1 MTVKRLSDEAL
12 DKILHNQVFRPVNI
26 VIKFY
31 TNTCPMCHAL
41 QEYYEDIA
49 TSFSEDKETYFFAY
63 NVSEDTSIEKMLN
76 FNGVTTIAI
85 VKPDPNMPKQKLS
98 KFKIMP
104 DPESPH
110 EKTWYRSKEIRDFIE
125 RNT

>member
-76 FNGVTTIAI
+76 FNGVPTIAI

>member
-1 MTVKRLSDEAL
+1 MTVKRMSDEAL

-31 TNTCPMCHAL
+31 TNSCPMCHAL

-49 TSFSEDKETYFFAY
+49 ESFYDDEETYFFAY
-63 NVSEDTSIEKMLN
+63 NVSEDTSVEKMLN
-76 FNGVTTIAI
+76 FKGVPTIVM
-85 VKPDPNMPKQKLS
+85 VKPDPNMPKQRLS
-98 KFKIMP
+98 KFKVMP
-104 DPESPH
+104 DPEPPND
-110 EKTWYRSKEIRDFIE
+110 ETWYRSKDIKRFIE